1 MAASRLDDELF
12 GQLRDGSPQLRLGV
26 EKWGSGHMRHG
37 LVSSSCCFRG
47 RLRDW
52 MGRNS
57 CSMFFKK
64 RRRGFF
70 DRRRG
75 LENVHDVCDFNA
87 AQLRG
92 YASLHW
98 LELSEVIGSNAGES
112 ILFIGPGVDRQFRGP
127 LQIVLTRKRQKVRRS
142 TARIA
147 SNKPDCLRHLHLQR
161 KYRTRRSCDRCQ

>member
-75 LENVHDVCDFNA
+75 LENVHDVCDFNV

-127 LQIVLTRKRQKVRRS
+127 LQIVLTRKRQKER
-142 TARIA
+142 
-147 SNKPDCLRHLHLQR
+147 
-161 KYRTRRSCDRCQ
+161 